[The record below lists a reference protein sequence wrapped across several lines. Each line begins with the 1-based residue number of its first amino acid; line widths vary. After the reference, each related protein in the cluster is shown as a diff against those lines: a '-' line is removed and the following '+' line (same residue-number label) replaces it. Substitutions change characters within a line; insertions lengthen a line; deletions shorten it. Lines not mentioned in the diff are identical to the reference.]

1 MSSKQKNRIQPS
13 SDCQYQKNSTAIFRN
28 PEYQSWFDPN
38 NWISYASSDIHKLYP
53 SNGDKTSP
61 VPHLQRVPCRYD
73 KASFPLNAAYKVSYI
88 SVTLFTT
95 RRVQKLSSKQ
105 KNFLSK
111 RQFQVS
117 LAYHNID
124 LSWLSVANQQH
135 STETFRG
142 LYSGGQYGKYG
153 RMMFQINTTL
163 TVKKDFCPFE
173 GDGCVCGNGDKI
185 NTICGTEGAKCP
197 LQPQCSSKIN
207 FFE

>member
-1 MSSKQKNRIQPS
+1 M
-13 SDCQYQKNSTAIFRN
+13 
-28 PEYQSWFDPN
+28 
-38 NWISYASSDIHKLYP
+38 
-53 SNGDKTSP
+53 
-61 VPHLQRVPCRYD
+61 
-73 KASFPLNAAYKVSYI
+73 
-88 SVTLFTT
+88 
-95 RRVQKLSSKQ
+95 
-105 KNFLSK
+105 
-111 RQFQVS
+111 S

-173 GDGCVCGNGDKI
+173 GDGCVCGNDDKI

-197 LQPQCSSKIN
+197 LQPLCSSKIIILLN
-207 FFE
+207 DRIYKRI